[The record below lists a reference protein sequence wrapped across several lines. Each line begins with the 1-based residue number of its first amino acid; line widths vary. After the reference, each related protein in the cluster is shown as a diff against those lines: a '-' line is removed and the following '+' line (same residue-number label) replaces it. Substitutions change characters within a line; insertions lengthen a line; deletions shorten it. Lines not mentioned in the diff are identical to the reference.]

1 MELITKEV
9 SEEIIRRQKEIG
21 EAFNQASAK
30 TAFDITAKAKNTK
43 LRYEKELRN
52 FAFFLDECGF
62 HNQGMTAPEE
72 WKYITFGIVDGY
84 KRYLL
89 QKGYSINSVNQTL
102 YIIRRYCREAT
113 RAGFIPVEEMGKIQL
128 IEGVKSSEAPHI
140 DEERAS
146 NNIPTRASTK
156 KIKAKE
162 ITPDQ
167 VDALKHQQ
175 PDTLRGKRDALLFAI
190 LLDMGLR
197 ESEIITLT
205 WDSINPET
213 RVMTWHRKK
222 TNNDGVE
229 LVSRDILQALEDYSK
244 AMEERGEELSG
255 GLWAKIN
262 KGDRISGRG
271 LTTDAVKLI
280 VRNAGDRVG
289 VDHLSPHDLRHSM
302 ATRAYLADIPVISI
316 QRRLGH
322 STASTTERYIDTEK
336 LKRYTDFD
344 KDF

>member
-21 EAFNQASAK
+21 KAFDQASAN
-30 TAFDITAKAKNTK
+30 TAFDISAKAKNTK

-52 FAFFLDECGF
+52 FAFFLDSCGF
-62 HNQGMTAPEE
+62 HNQGMTSPAE
-72 WKYITFGIVDGY
+72 WRYITFGIVDGY
-84 KRYLL
+84 KRFLL
-89 QKGYSINSVNQTL
+89 QKGYSISSVNQTL
-102 YIIRRYCREAT
+102 YIIRRYCKEAT
-113 RAGFIPVEEMGKIQL
+113 KAGFIPVEEMGKIQL
-128 IEGVKSSEAPHI
+128 IEGVKASEAPHI
-140 DEERAS
+140 DEDRD
-146 NNIPTRASTK
+146 ITRLSTK
-156 KIKAKE
+156 KKTAKE

-197 ESEIITLT
+197 ESEVITLT
-205 WDSINPET
+205 WNSINPET

-229 LVSRDILQALEDYSK
+229 LVSRDILEALEDYSK
-244 AMEERGEELSG
+244 AMQERGEELSG
-255 GLWAKIN
+255 GLFAKIN
-262 KGDRISGRG
+262 KGDVIAGRG

-289 VDHLSPHDLRHSM
+289 IDHLSPHDLRHSM

>member
-21 EAFNQASAK
+21 KAFDQASAN
-30 TAFDITAKAKNTK
+30 TAFDISMKAKNTK

-52 FAFFLDECGF
+52 FAFFLDDCGF
-62 HNQGMTAPEE
+62 HNQGMTSPAE
-72 WKYITFGIVDGY
+72 WRYITFGIVDGY
-84 KRYLL
+84 KRFLL
-89 QKGYSINSVNQTL
+89 QKGYSISSVNQTL
-102 YIIRRYCREAT
+102 YIIRRYCKEAT
-113 RAGFIPVEEMGKIQL
+113 KAGFIPVEEMGKIQL
-128 IEGVKSSEAPHI
+128 IEGVKASEAPHI
-140 DEERAS
+140 DEDRD
-146 NNIPTRASTK
+146 ITRLSTK
-156 KIKAKE
+156 KKTAKE

-197 ESEIITLT
+197 ESEVITLT
-205 WDSINPET
+205 WNSINPET

-229 LVSRDILQALEDYSK
+229 LVSRDILEALEDYSK
-244 AMEERGEELSG
+244 AMQERGEELSG

-262 KGDRISGRG
+262 KGDVIAGRG

-289 VDHLSPHDLRHSM
+289 IDHLSPHDLRHSM